1 MLYNTKNPYEKQQL
15 KDRLKKLLDKEARIE
30 LLEKN
35 GTKNPSQNRYLH
47 LLLGWFALEY
57 GDSIQYVKQELFKKQ
72 VNPALFKTEYIN
84 KKTGEIRED
93 WRSWADLNKEDAA
106 LSITRFKDWAS
117 KEAGIDLPDP
127 DEREFIY
134 AIEERLAKYNS
145 KKYL

>member
-1 MLYNTKNPYEKQQL
+1 MIYNFKIESDQVKAKKRFNQL
-15 KDRLKKLLDKEARIE
+15 IDKEARIE

-72 VNPALFKTEYIN
+72 INPALFKTQYIN

>member
-72 VNPALFKTEYIN
+72 INPALFKTEYIN
-84 KKTGEIRED
+84 KKPGDIRED
-93 WRSWADLNKEDAA
+93 WRSWADSNKEDTAS
-106 LSITRFKDWAS
+106 SITRFKDWAS